1 MALNNKTGLLFTQ
14 THVLVFFIKIS
25 NSITYISTLKT
36 KHCRSPVLNV
46 ARFVPHHQY
55 NLSVTASV
63 SPSPL
68 LLIFQTP
75 VLRPVPLVISD
86 NNKKRLIEMLNDL
99 LPLLVIKS
107 QQMKSLL
114 TPKIIDSS
122 WLTVQREVLPIKWP
136 IQ

>member
-1 MALNNKTGLLFTQ
+1 MALNNKTGLIQ
-14 THVLVFFIKIS
+14 RHVLAFYKDS
-25 NSITYISTLKT
+25 KYSMTYTSPFKT

-75 VLRPVPLVISD
+75 VLRPVPRVISD
-86 NNKKRLIEMLNDL
+86 NNKKRLIELLNNL
-99 LPLLVIKS
+99 Y
-107 QQMKSLL
+107 
-114 TPKIIDSS
+114 
-122 WLTVQREVLPIKWP
+122 
-136 IQ
+136 

>member
-1 MALNNKTGLLFTQ
+1 M
-14 THVLVFFIKIS
+14 
-25 NSITYISTLKT
+25 TYISALKT

-75 VLRPVPLVISD
+75 ILQPVPRVISEND
-86 NNKKRLIEMLNDL
+86 KKRLTELLNDL
-99 LPLLVIKS
+99 LTLLHIRS
-107 QQMKSLL
+107 
-114 TPKIIDSS
+114 
-122 WLTVQREVLPIKWP
+122 
-136 IQ
+136 

>member
-1 MALNNKTGLLFTQ
+1 M
-14 THVLVFFIKIS
+14 
-25 NSITYISTLKT
+25 TYISPLKT

-75 VLRPVPLVISD
+75 VLRPVPPVISD
-86 NNKKRLIEMLNDL
+86 NNKKRLIELLNNL
-99 LPLLVIKS
+99 LRQLFIKS

-114 TPKIIDSS
+114 NPKIIDRS
-122 WLTVQREVLPIKWP
+122 WLTVPGEVLPIKRP
-136 IQ
+136 IQGGSATEKGMG